1 MAIMPLT
8 ALKRCG
14 IQNSAYGSLLKPPLF
29 SSDAFFIPFSKRK
42 RGWTDFDS
50 TMEKELS
57 PDQRRRRNEL
67 IIIAV
72 ISVLIVIL
80 TTIEMKIPQVGEQIP
95 IVNNII
101 IFSLININIILILL
115 LIFLVIRNLVK
126 LIFER
131 KREVLGAKLRTKLV
145 VAFISL
151 SLVPTFLLFFVAVGF
166 ITNSVEHW
174 FKAQV
179 EQSLQGS
186 LEVAQTYY
194 RDFAKN
200 TVSSAQQIG
209 RHLTRQGLLNKE
221 TGLAPLREVLE
232 LKRQEYHLSTLGL
245 FFKGGEGFI
254 RVEDSTLK
262 AISITPPRDLLEV
275 GFSGKEVSRT
285 LPVGEGEMITGIA
298 PIFHPS
304 NRGEV
309 IGVVAA
315 SHFIP
320 KSLAG
325 KMREISQAFVDYK
338 QLKVLKKPI
347 KFSYMMALLMAT
359 LLIVFSAIWFGI
371 RLARDITVP
380 IKELAEAT
388 HRIAE
393 GDLNVRIEMK
403 AGDEIGKLVQSFN
416 QMTGDLQVSRA
427 ELEQRKK
434 YMEIVLKNVAAGV
447 ISIDDRGMI
456 TTINTFAEQMLEV
469 KGETIIERRFSEVL
483 EIEYVERIDELLSE
497 LKFSQRDSIEKQVT
511 VHIRGKLLSLLI
523 NLTTLKDEEGRP
535 LGIVAV
541 FDDLT
546 QLMRAQRVAA
556 WREVARRIAHEI
568 KNPLTPIQLSAQRLR
583 KRYLEKLDQDGAV
596 FDECTQTIVKQ
607 VEELKGMVNEFSNF
621 ARMPA
626 SNPTPNHLNEI
637 IQETLVLF
645 KEAHKDVRF
654 HFVPHDLPIFN
665 LDRDQMKRVMIN
677 LVKNSLAAIDRG
689 GEINIQT
696 SYDPKLQM
704 VRLEV
709 SDDGC
714 GISEE
719 DKEKLFEPYYS
730 TKKTGTGLGL
740 TIVNAIIADHNGYIR
755 VRDNKPSGTTFLIEL
770 PVRV

>member
-1 MAIMPLT
+1 MKKDL
-8 ALKRCG
+8 
-14 IQNSAYGSLLKPPLF
+14 SA
-29 SSDAFFIPFSKRK
+29 
-42 RGWTDFDS
+42 
-50 TMEKELS
+50 
-57 PDQRRRRNEL
+57 DQKRRRNEL
-67 IIIAV
+67 IIIGIVSILV
-72 ISVLIVIL
+72 IAL
-80 TTIEMKIPQVGEQIP
+80 TTLMVKFPRVEDQFP
-95 IVNNII
+95 ISTNISMFI
-101 IFSLININIILILL
+101 ILGLINLNVILILL
-115 LIFLVIRNLVK
+115 LLFLVIRNLVK

-131 KREVLGAKLRTKLV
+131 KREILGAKLRTKLV
-145 VAFISL
+145 VAFVSL

-194 RDFAKN
+194 RDFANN
-200 TVSSAQQIG
+200 TVSSAKQIG
-209 RHLTRQGLLNKE
+209 LHLTQQGISKGE
-221 TGLAPLREVLE
+221 AELAPMREALE
-232 LKRQEYHLSTLGL
+232 LRRKEYHLSALRL
-245 FFKGGEGFI
+245 FFKGGDGSI
-254 RVEDSTLK
+254 KVEDPNLK
-262 AISITPPRDLLEV
+262 AISISLPKDLLEV
-275 GFSGKEVSRT
+275 GFSGKEVARI

-298 PIFHPS
+298 PVFHPS
-304 NRGEV
+304 DREEV

-320 KSLAG
+320 KSITE
-325 KMREISQAFVDYK
+325 KMREISKAFLEYK
-338 QLKVLKKPI
+338 EQKVWKKSI
-347 KFSYMMALLMAT
+347 KFSYMMALFMVT
-359 LLIVFSAIWFGI
+359 LLIVFSAIWFGF

-393 GDLNVRIEMK
+393 GDLNFRIEMK
-403 AGDEIGKLVQSFN
+403 AGDEIGRLVQSFN
-416 QMTGDLQVSRA
+416 QMTGDLQVSRS

-434 YMEIVLKNVAAGV
+434 YMEIILKNVAAGV
-447 ISIDDRGMI
+447 ISIDNRGMI
-456 TTINTFAEQMLEV
+456 TTVNTSAEQMLKV
-469 KGETIIERRFSEVL
+469 RGEDVLERRFSEVL
-483 EIEYVERIDELLSE
+483 EKEYVEKIEELLNEIKS
-497 LKFSQRDSIEKQVT
+497 SQRDSIEKQLT
-511 VHIRGKLLSLLI
+511 IPIGGKSFSLLVH
-523 NLTTLKDEEGRP
+523 LTTLKDEEGRP
-535 LGIVAV
+535 LGFVAV

-546 QLMRAQRVAA
+546 QLMKAQRVAA

-583 KRYLEKLDQDGAV
+583 KRYLEKLDQDGTV

-645 KEAHKDVRF
+645 KEGHKDVRF
-654 HFVPHDLPIFN
+654 DFVPNDLPVFN

-677 LVKNSLAAIDRG
+677 LLKNSLAAVDKE
-689 GEINIQT
+689 GEIRVET

-709 SDDGC
+709 SDNGY

-719 DKEKLFEPYYS
+719 DKGRLFEPYYS
-730 TKKTGTGLGL
+730 TKKSGTGLGL

-755 VRDNKPSGTTFLIEL
+755 VRDNKPRGTTFLIEL